1 MATVGSAAEMPAF
14 PMRTVSPRAVV
25 RASVYCVVGSAGAV
39 TQTTDHPD
47 ITVTPGA
54 TGVYDIAFPFSL
66 RVKPWVSFLYASST
80 TVLWKGTAVPNAG
93 AGTWQV
99 TFMNIAGAA
108 AFPVATDVFE
118 VQIIFETEEA

>member
-1 MATVGSAAEMPAF
+1 MPAF
-14 PMRTVSPRAVV
+14 PMRTVSPRGVV

-54 TGVYDIAFPFSL
+54 TGVYDIAFPPCL
-66 RVKPWVSFLYASST
+66 RVKPWAVILYASST
-80 TVLWKGTAVPNAG
+80 TVLVKGTAVPDAG

-99 TFMNIAGAA
+99 TFMAINGSA

-118 VQIIFETEEA
+118 IQLIFESRDA